1 MLTRRH
7 IRIKV
12 MQALFAYYQGESLDR
27 QRALEG
33 LNDSIESIYELYLY
47 ELRMFWQFHRF
58 LEERLEIETNKQFP
72 IEARKNRI
80 QVLLDM
86 PFMHALVNDEGL
98 IGAWEKKRVF
108 WGERVDVLRTAF
120 FEFWNGELESG
131 FVDETE
137 VLLEADCII
146 WFKRFYR
153 EAIANNESIH
163 AHYEAVSMY
172 WADDLDA
179 AQMMAVQTLQN
190 AKRSKPLLVR
200 LFKDE
205 ADAQFGA
212 SLFLKA
218 LNAHEEWVDRI
229 RGKADKWDYERLAPV
244 ERCILE
250 MTLTEV
256 VNFSEVPTKV
266 SINEAIELAKQYGSE
281 KSPGFINGLLDAMLI
296 DLKAEGRI
304 QKLGRGLIES

>member
-1 MLTRRH
+1 M
-7 IRIKV
+7 
-12 MQALFAYYQGESLDR
+12 
-27 QRALEG
+27 
-33 LNDSIESIYELYLY
+33 
-47 ELRMFWQFHRF
+47 
-58 LEERLEIETNKQFP
+58 
-72 IEARKNRI
+72 
-80 QVLLDM
+80 
-86 PFMHALVNDEGL
+86 
-98 IGAWEKKRVF
+98 
-108 WGERVDVLRTAF
+108 
-120 FEFWNGELESG
+120 
-131 FVDETE
+131 
-137 VLLEADCII
+137 
-146 WFKRFYR
+146 
-153 EAIANNESIH
+153 ANNESIH
-163 AHYEAVSMY
+163 AHYEAVSMH

-205 ADAQFGA
+205 SDAQFGA

-218 LNAHEEWVDRI
+218 VNAHEEWMDRI

-256 VNFSEVPTKV
+256 VHFPEVPTKV
-266 SINEAIELAKQYGSE
+266 SMNEAIELAKQYGSE

>member
-58 LEERLEIETNKQFP
+58 LEERLEIESNKQFSVQV
-72 IEARKNRI
+72 RKERI
-80 QVLLDM
+80 QSLLDM
-86 PFMHALVNDEGL
+86 PFMHALVHDEGL
-98 IGAWEKKRVF
+98 VGAWEKKRVF
-108 WGERVDVLRTAF
+108 WGETVDVLRTAF
-120 FEFWNGELESG
+120 FAFWNGEIESG
-131 FVDETE
+131 WLDGEEELTE
-137 VLLEADCII
+137 QDCII

-153 EAIANNESIH
+153 EAMANNESIH
-163 AHYEAVSMY
+163 AHYEEVSMH

-190 AKRSKPLLVR
+190 AKRGKPLLVR
-200 LFKDE
+200 LFKDASDE
-205 ADAQFGA
+205 AFGA
-212 SLFLKA
+212 SLFLKSV
-218 LNAHEEWVDRI
+218 NAHEEWMDRI
-229 RGKADKWDYERLAPV
+229 RSKADKWDYERLAPV
-244 ERCILE
+244 ERCIME

-256 VNFSEVPTKV
+256 VNFSEVPVKV
-266 SINEAIELAKQYGSE
+266 SMNEAIELAKQYGSE
-281 KSPGFINGLLDAMLI
+281 KSPGFINGLLDAMVA
-296 DLKAEGRI
+296 DLKGDGRI
-304 QKLGRGLIES
+304 QKIGRGLIES